1 MKATLV
7 VLTLNERESLPVIM
21 PQIDRSLFEQI
32 LIVDGNS
39 SDGTAEWC
47 RQQGYEVYVQKE
59 RGLRK
64 AYQEAMPLIRGDVI
78 VTFSP
83 DGNSL
88 PEALAPLLRKM
99 EEGYDMVIASRYLG
113 DAKSQ
118 DDDIVT
124 AFGNLFF
131 TTLTNVLFRAHYTDA
146 FVIYRAY
153 RKAIFY
159 DLGFATDEGFDRPE
173 KWFSTHVSI
182 EPLLSVRAA
191 KRGLKITEI
200 PADEPPRIAGERK
213 LQVIR
218 WGLTF
223 LYQIIAERFKP

>member
-7 VLTLNERESLPVIM
+7 VLTLNEIESLPVTM

-39 SDGTAEWC
+39 SDGTADWC
-47 RQQGYEVYVQKE
+47 RAQGYEVYVQKE

-64 AYQEAMPLIRGDVI
+64 AYQEAMSLIRGDVI

-88 PEALAPLLRKM
+88 PEALPRLLKKM
-99 EEGYDMVIASRYLG
+99 EEGYDMVIASRYLEG
-113 DAKSQ
+113 AKSQ

-124 AFGNLFF
+124 GFGNWFF
-131 TTLTNVLFRAHYTDA
+131 TTLTNVLYRAHYTDA

-153 RKAIFY
+153 RKPLFY
-159 DLGFATDEGFDRPE
+159 ELGFDTDKGFTRPE
-173 KWFSTHVSI
+173 RWFNTHVSI

-191 KRGLKITEI
+191 KKGYKIGEI

-223 LYQIIAERFKP
+223 LYQIIVERFSR